1 MLSLRALLPALS
13 SSFQTRQ
20 KVDIS
25 KLLSPG
31 SAREIWA
38 LSLVM
43 LDREK
48 HEEKLSR
55 QLNTFYKLSNILPAT
70 NEQITVYEKLL
81 FKFQSQ
87 TQK

>member
-13 SSFQTRQ
+13 FSFQTRQ

-25 KLLSPG
+25 KLLSPD